1 MKTYK
6 KLSNEELEVREENII
21 VIKKNDLQS
30 QKEFLEGQQLLLAE
44 QIKELDNQLDILN
57 GQ

>member
-21 VIKKNDLQS
+21 VIKKNDLQL

-44 QIKELDNQLDILN
+44 QIKELNNQLLILK
-57 GQ
+57 

>member
-21 VIKKNDLQS
+21 VIKKNDLQL